1 MVEVGMVLQEI
12 KPSVGNGHVGMRE
25 VVAPIDI
32 RGSGQA
38 YVAGFSKG
46 VLGGI
51 DTSNF
56 DIELRTSVAGADD
69 DGLARELAE
78 GFKDLFAQLLEG
90 RDVLWWNAIVDAKT
104 GGSGWTLELWELE
117 VWW

>member
-38 YVAGFSKG
+38 YVAGFSEG

-51 DTSNF
+51 DSS
-56 DIELRTSVAGADD
+56 DLYVKLWAAVAAGDD
-69 DGLARELAE
+69 DELARELSE
-78 GFKDLFAQLLEG
+78 GFEDLFTKVAEVIDYILVQG
-90 RDVLWWNAIVDAKT
+90 V
-104 GGSGWTLELWELE
+104 GGIET
-117 VWW
+117 VVNT